1 MNNFYDEAEKILKRL
16 DEQVA
21 LIVAKLKI
29 GSKSDPEDVF
39 FDNQEFMLLMNISK
53 RTAQEWRNKKIIE
66 FSQVGNK
73 IYYRLS
79 DIKKLLRRKLQS
91 KSKIKTTL

>member
-1 MNNFYDEAEKILKRL
+1 MNNFYDKAEIILKRL

-29 GSKSDPEDVF
+29 GSKSNPEDVF
-39 FDNQEFMLLMNISK
+39 FDNQEFILLMNTSK

-79 DIKKLLRRKLQS
+79 DIKKLLDVNYCKKYHGIIL
-91 KSKIKTTL
+91 

>member
-1 MNNFYDEAEKILKRL
+1 MNNFYDKAEIILKRL

-29 GSKSDPEDVF
+29 GSKSNPEDVF
-39 FDNQEFMLLMNISK
+39 FDNQEFILLMNTSK

-79 DIKKLLRRKLQS
+79 DIKKLLDVNYS
-91 KSKIKTTL
+91 KK

>member
-53 RTAQEWRNKKIIE
+53 RTAQ
-66 FSQVGNK
+66 
-73 IYYRLS
+73 
-79 DIKKLLRRKLQS
+79 
-91 KSKIKTTL
+91 

>member
-1 MNNFYDEAEKILKRL
+1 MRNYEERIENILKRL
-16 DEQVA
+16 DEQITFV
-21 LIVAKLKI
+21 VAKMKLNEKF
-29 GSKSDPEDVF
+29 DPDDVF
-39 FDNQEFMLLMNISK
+39 FDNGEFMKLMNISK

-79 DIKKLLRRKLQS
+79 DIQKLLNDNYNS
-91 KSKIKTTL
+91 K

>member
-16 DEQVA
+16 DAQVA

-79 DIKKLLRRKLQS
+79 DIKKLLNENY
-91 KSKIKTTL
+91 IKK

>member
-79 DIKKLLRRKLQS
+79 DIKKLLDENY
-91 KSKIKTTL
+91 IKK

>member
-79 DIKKLLRRKLQS
+79 DIKKLLDVNFS
-91 KSKIKTTL
+91 KMYHGIIL

>member
-1 MNNFYDEAEKILKRL
+1 MNNFYEEAEKILKRL

-79 DIKKLLRRKLQS
+79 DIKKLLDENY
-91 KSKIKTTL
+91 IKK

>member
-1 MNNFYDEAEKILKRL
+1 MRNYEERIENILNRL
-16 DEQVA
+16 DEQMTIVVA
-21 LIVAKLKI
+21 NLKLNEKI
-29 GSKSDPEDVF
+29 DPEDVF
-39 FDNQEFMLLMNISK
+39 FDNGEFMKLMNISN

-79 DIKKLLRRKLQS
+79 DIKKLLNANYNTK
-91 KSKIKTTL
+91 

>member
-1 MNNFYDEAEKILKRL
+1 MNNFYDEAEIILKRL

-39 FDNQEFMLLMNISK
+39 FDNHKFMLLMNTSK

-79 DIKKLLRRKLQS
+79 DIKKLLDVNYS
-91 KSKIKTTL
+91 KK

>member
-1 MNNFYDEAEKILKRL
+1 MNNFYDEAEIILKRL
-16 DEQVA
+16 NEQVA

-39 FDNQEFMLLMNISK
+39 FDNHEFMLLMNTSK

-66 FSQVGNK
+66 FSKVGNK

-79 DIKKLLRRKLQS
+79 DIKKLLDINFS
-91 KSKIKTTL
+91 KMYHGIIL

>member
-1 MNNFYDEAEKILKRL
+1 MNNFYDDAEKVLKRL
-16 DEQVA
+16 DESVA
-21 LIVAKLKI
+21 LIVAQMKMNEKF
-29 GSKSDPEDVF
+29 DPEDVF
-39 FDNQEFMLLMNISK
+39 FDNGEFMKLMNISK

-79 DIKKLLRRKLQS
+79 DIKKLLNNNYNTK
-91 KSKIKTTL
+91 

>member
-1 MNNFYDEAEKILKRL
+1 MRNYEERIENILNRL
-16 DEQVA
+16 DTQITFV
-21 LIVAKLKI
+21 VAKMKMNE
-29 GSKSDPEDVF
+29 KFDPEDVF
-39 FDNQEFMLLMNISK
+39 FDNGEFMKLMNISK

-79 DIKKLLRRKLQS
+79 DIQRLLNDNYNS
-91 KSKIKTTL
+91 K